1 MVMTL
6 TVMSPPPPAS
16 PPFTED
22 WCIPGMMTNVYVRNL
37 IQCLHGL
44 EVNDPKLSKRDRV
57 GTQSHL
63 QLTLT
68 TLTSDHSHIKFMF
81 FLFLTWPPLL
91 SCKALLSI
99 SDTQTKP
106 ILRVTPMMW
115 WCFPP
120 WTPVSVTVCFTYWVH
135 LVLPSNNNERRP
147 FSLWMIMWFSF
158 SLPRNFLKVYSSF
171 YHHLPPPA
179 LNILQCSAP

>member
-1 MVMTL
+1 MVSERAGLMVMTL

-44 EVNDPKLSKRDRV
+44 EVNDPKSSKRDRV

-68 TLTSDHSHIKFMF
+68 ILTSDHSHIKFMF
-81 FLFLTWPPLL
+81 FLFLT
-91 SCKALLSI
+91 
-99 SDTQTKP
+99 
-106 ILRVTPMMW
+106 
-115 WCFPP
+115 
-120 WTPVSVTVCFTYWVH
+120 
-135 LVLPSNNNERRP
+135 
-147 FSLWMIMWFSF
+147 
-158 SLPRNFLKVYSSF
+158 
-171 YHHLPPPA
+171 
-179 LNILQCSAP
+179 